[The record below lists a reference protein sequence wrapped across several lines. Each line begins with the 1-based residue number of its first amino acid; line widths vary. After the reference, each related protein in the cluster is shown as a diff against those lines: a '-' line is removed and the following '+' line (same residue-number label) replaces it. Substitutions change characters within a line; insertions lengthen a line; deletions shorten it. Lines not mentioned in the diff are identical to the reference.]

1 MSQTAPSFI
10 PARPFAPAERDAVYR
25 AIHERRDM
33 RHFSGGQVSDEAL
46 ERLLQA
52 AHHAPSVGFMQP
64 WRFIR
69 IRDRQRR
76 RAIHALVE
84 QERQAT
90 AQALGERAD
99 EFMRIKLEG
108 ILDCAE
114 LLAVALPPGRQ
125 AHIFGRRTMPEM
137 DLVSAACAIQNMWLA
152 ARAEGLGMGWVSVF
166 DPAAL
171 GALLQLPE
179 GSRPIALL
187 CLGPVPGYYPQP
199 MLAEAGW
206 AKRLPLRDMCMDEVW
221 QAG

>member
-1 MSQTAPSFI
+1 MK
-10 PARPFAPAERDAVYR
+10 RW
-25 AIHERRDM
+25 
-33 RHFSGGQVSDEAL
+33 
-46 ERLLQA
+46 
-52 AHHAPSVGFMQP
+52 SVCC
-64 WRFIR
+64 
-69 IRDRQRR
+69 
-76 RAIHALVE
+76 
-84 QERQAT
+84 
-90 AQALGERAD
+90 
-99 EFMRIKLEG
+99 K
-108 ILDCAE
+108 
-114 LLAVALPPGRQ
+114 
-125 AHIFGRRTMPEM
+125 RRTTHPAWASCSRGA
-137 DLVSAACAIQNMWLA
+137 LSAFATGSAACAIQNMWLA